1 MKKPYSVVIADDHA
15 LYREG
20 LKSLLSSHPD
30 FSVVGEAGD
39 GVEAISCVGECS
51 PDLLLMDVS
60 MPSMTGLDAAR
71 QIKRVSPQTKIIMH
85 TVHSAE
91 EYVLSSLHAGADGY
105 VLKGS
110 DSAELLTAI
119 RYVMDGQYYLS
130 PSVSGAVILDLFKL
144 KEDSAT
150 PSEWKTVTPREKE
163 ILKLVAEG
171 HKSREIAEML
181 CISVKTVGKHRS
193 NLMKKLNLHNVAALT
208 RLAAEKDL
216 IIK

>member
-1 MKKPYSVVIADDHA
+1 MKKPFSVVIADDHA

-20 LKSLLSSHPD
+20 MKSLLSSHPD
-30 FSVVGEAGD
+30 LKVVGEAGD
-39 GVEAISCVGECS
+39 GREAISCVGECS

-71 QIKRVSPQTKIIMH
+71 EIKRISPQTKIIMH

-110 DSAELLTAI
+110 ESAELLTAI
-119 RYVMDGQYYLS
+119 RYVMDGQYYLN
-130 PSVSGAVILDLFKL
+130 PAVSGAIIHDLFEL

-150 PSEWKTVTPREKE
+150 SSAWKTVTRRERE

-193 NLMKKLNLHNVAALT
+193 NLMKKLDLHSVAALT

>member
-20 LKSLLSSHPD
+20 MKSLLSAHPD
-30 FSVVGEAGD
+30 LKVVGEGD
-39 GVEAISCVGECS
+39 GAAKRSVVLGNALQICF
-51 PDLLLMDVS
+51 MDVS

-71 QIKRVSPQTKIIMH
+71 EIKRISPQIKIIMH

-150 PSEWKTVTPREKE
+150 PSEWKTITPRERE

-193 NLMKKLNLHNVAALT
+193 NLMKKPSSQ
-208 RLAAEKDL
+208 RRRPDPPRR
-216 IIK
+216 